1 EASVSIRENVQ
12 IADAWGASCAVL
24 HVGRGGAPRRFRRC
38 ADGRVERGVDV
49 ASGRHR
55 RRPPSS
61 REALPSGRERK
72 GQRGDSGALGRRQ
85 LSASAAVAAALAAR
99 RPRAA
104 RAKTGRAKD
113 ARLEL
118 VEKSPLDDRNY
129 QALTL
134 RNGLRVLC
142 CSDPNADRA
151 AAALDVHVGYF
162 SDPDEVPGLAHFC
175 EHMLFLGTE
184 DFPEE
189 NSFDAYLTANSGFSN
204 AFTEAEDTCFFFSC
218 GTDGF
223 AGALQRFGA
232 FFRAPLFTESAT
244 GREVNAI
251 NSEHQKNVPNDV
263 YRLGQVL
270 NSRANPQHPYHR
282 FGTGNVKTL
291 LEDTAAKGINLR
303 AQLLAYYQRFYRA
316 PLMTLCLI
324 GKEPLSELQGYAER
338 FFGKIPGDGGEEPEA
353 AYGDRPLFLPSAFT
367 QGVEAVPVA
376 DVRSLQVVFP
386 VDFAPHGHVV
396 QLEEAPPGPE
406 AATGDA
412 RMRLDHWRWYNLSS
426 HVGALLGHEGPKS
439 LTSLLRKRGWITE
452 LEVGGAD
459 NTTTF
464 AMLVVSMELTDEG
477 FRQKDE
483 ILKILF
489 GYLNFVR
496 QLTEFPKELVS
507 ENLRIS
513 DCAWITREEPGPQDA
528 AVLFAGSMQD
538 WAVPKYYLSGNAR
551 LRDGPG
557 LQDTVAKLLQ
567 LLRPSNALVTV
578 VSRSCAGTLTEPWYG
593 TRYSLKDLTRLQK
606 EWQNASLAPGLGLPD
621 PNPFLPR
628 SLELKAPRR
637 GLPTELRAAFAAP
650 AKRSEDAWEAYFRQD
665 TEYGVPKAFVFVE
678 LPTSVPRGD
687 PKRTV
692 AARLYEAIIQDAL
705 QESLLYNAQVAG
717 LSFSLSTSTRGVQLF
732 FGGFDDRLE
741 DFAAAA
747 LRAAL
752 GVEAAQQRR
761 SFEAQLD
768 RLRRDLESFASQPPI
783 SQAAY
788 WSGLA
793 LIRPEFSLQ
802 ELLEATKRLR
812 LEDVSSFAVELW
824 DSCRRSSRN
833 APSASLCWGN
843 LREDEG
849 ESLVRR
855 IRDILGV
862 RLREEVKEAPAPR
875 IAQVPVRPQ
884 GPGVVLVHEVMDGTE
899 ENAAV
904 EVIFQGGTTRGG
916 APEALERLAEMQV
929 LSSVMS
935 DAFYEQLRTRE
946 QLGYIVSCRADRNE
960 GVFSLVCVVQ
970 GAAKSALEVLKR
982 IDAFLDSV
990 PDTLKAKS
998 DAEIQSLADSLA
1010 QARLARPQQLLSAVE
1025 RSWGEIRSQEF
1036 LWSRPL
1042 DEALALRKV
1051 RKAQVIE
1058 AFNRWVR
1065 PGGAERRRLCSL
1077 VLRGAEAA
1085 ARQLEGEG
1093 AEILSEPQRFA
1104 QVQPAWPA
1112 GKAVTVTSA

>member
-1 EASVSIRENVQ
+1 MEASVSIRENVQ

-24 HVGRGGAPRRFRRC
+24 HVG
-38 ADGRVERGVDV
+38 RGVDV

-72 GQRGDSGALGRRQ
+72 GQRGDSGALGRLGDFGGPSR
-85 LSASAAVAAALAAR
+85 
-99 RPRAA
+99 
-104 RAKTGRAKD
+104 
-113 ARLEL
+113 
-118 VEKSPLDDRNY
+118 
-129 QALTL
+129 ALTL

-151 AAALDVHVGYF
+151 AAALDVHRGYF

-184 DFPEE
+184 ESSLQHRSEE
-189 NSFDAYLTANSGFSN
+189 CWAWAFHGGKSGAGRAW
-204 AFTEAEDTCFFFSC
+204 AFFGLRLQIEWKRMEEDTCFFFSC

-270 NSRANPQHPYHR
+270 NSRANPQHP
-282 FGTGNVKTL
+282 TGNVKTL

-412 RMRLDHWRWYNLSS
+412 RMRLDHWRWYNPSS

-477 FRQKDE
+477 FRQKD
-483 ILKILF
+483 
-489 GYLNFVR
+489 R
-496 QLTEFPKELVS
+496 
-507 ENLRIS
+507 
-513 DCAWITREEPGPQDA
+513 TRPSRSSRRGRARTGAAQMARASRLADEPGPQDA

-606 EWQNASLAPGLGLPD
+606 E
-621 PNPFLPR
+621 

-650 AKRSEDAWEAYFRQD
+650 AKRSEDAWEAYFRPLGW
-665 TEYGVPKAFVFVE
+665 YGVPKAFVFVE

-717 LSFSLSTSTRGVQLF
+717 IWRG
-732 FGGFDDRLE
+732 
-741 DFAAAA
+741 
-747 LRAAL
+747 
-752 GVEAAQQRR
+752 
-761 SFEAQLD
+761 
-768 RLRRDLESFASQPPI
+768 
-783 SQAAY
+783 
-788 WSGLA
+788 SG
-793 LIRPEFSLQ
+793 
-802 ELLEATKRLR
+802 
-812 LEDVSSFAVELW
+812 
-824 DSCRRSSRN
+824 
-833 APSASLCWGN
+833 
-843 LREDEG
+843 
-849 ESLVRR
+849 
-855 IRDILGV
+855 
-862 RLREEVKEAPAPR
+862 
-875 IAQVPVRPQ
+875 
-884 GPGVVLVHEVMDGTE
+884 M
-899 ENAAV
+899 
-904 EVIFQGGTTRGG
+904 
-916 APEALERLAEMQV
+916 
-929 LSSVMS
+929 
-935 DAFYEQLRTRE
+935 
-946 QLGYIVSCRADRNE
+946 
-960 GVFSLVCVVQ
+960 
-970 GAAKSALEVLKR
+970 
-982 IDAFLDSV
+982 
-990 PDTLKAKS
+990 
-998 DAEIQSLADSLA
+998 
-1010 QARLARPQQLLSAVE
+1010 
-1025 RSWGEIRSQEF
+1025 
-1036 LWSRPL
+1036 
-1042 DEALALRKV
+1042 
-1051 RKAQVIE
+1051 
-1058 AFNRWVR
+1058 
-1065 PGGAERRRLCSL
+1065 
-1077 VLRGAEAA
+1077 
-1085 ARQLEGEG
+1085 
-1093 AEILSEPQRFA
+1093 
-1104 QVQPAWPA
+1104 
-1112 GKAVTVTSA
+1112 